1 MVLPGSF
8 FVEIVW
14 VVVLTTSERW
24 EVYREAVGDPS
35 TNVLLKSSCSGFF
48 SLLQSPTSP
57 CPGGVTAASGAV
69 FGTVRLLWA
78 VQTAAQGL
86 GGREERKAATG
97 HSVAEETVIGGYWLF
112 FPSPLIWC
120 CNCVHAGCLACS
132 WVGETHLG
140 LFGNIYLNWFILAE
154 LC

>member
-69 FGTVRLLWA
+69 FWHRE
-78 VQTAAQGL
+78 TALGCANCCSGL
-86 GGREERKAATG
+86 GRQGREEGCYWAF
-97 HSVAEETVIGGYWLF
+97 GG
-112 FPSPLIWC
+112 
-120 CNCVHAGCLACS
+120 
-132 WVGETHLG
+132 
-140 LFGNIYLNWFILAE
+140 
-154 LC
+154 

>member
-14 VVVLTTSERW
+14 VGVLTTSERW
-24 EVYREAVGDPS
+24 QVYREAAGDPS
-35 TNVLLKSSCSGFF
+35 TNVLLKSSCFGFF

-69 FGTVRLLWA
+69 FGTVRLLRA

-112 FPSPLIWC
+112 FPSPLI
-120 CNCVHAGCLACS
+120 
-132 WVGETHLG
+132 
-140 LFGNIYLNWFILAE
+140 
-154 LC
+154 